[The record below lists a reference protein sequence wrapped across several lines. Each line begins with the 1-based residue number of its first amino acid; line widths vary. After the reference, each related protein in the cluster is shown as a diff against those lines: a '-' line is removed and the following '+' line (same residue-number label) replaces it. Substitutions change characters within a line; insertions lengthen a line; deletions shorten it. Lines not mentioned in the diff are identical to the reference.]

1 MAGSG
6 QSGKRAGAHG
16 GGSAPGPR
24 GELARLRSLQGGQD
38 SRVRERIME
47 ATLEV
52 CGERGYRDAT
62 VQDVINR
69 YGGYR
74 HQFYRHFGSKAECYA
89 AAYELEVERL
99 YGDLAKR
106 AGRESSWG
114 SGLVAVLRG
123 LAGFL
128 CDRPPF
134 ARGLLVEVHIA
145 GGPALL
151 KRMEVFE
158 RLTHAVDSARRE
170 TESRHSP
177 PPVTATFMVGAVEA
191 AVTSALVR
199 FSPQEFAT
207 AVPELAHMVLA
218 AYFGDDI
225 ADEEAAAQ
233 RAA

>member
-1 MAGSG
+1 MAGRK
-6 QSGKRAGAHG
+6 QSGGK
-16 GGSAPGPR
+16 SAAGPR
-24 GELARLRSLQGGQD
+24 GELARLRSLQVGQT
-38 SRVRERIME
+38 SRLRERIME
-47 ATLEV
+47 AALEV

-62 VQDVINR
+62 VQDVIDR

-89 AAYELEVERL
+89 AAYEVEVERR
-99 YGDLAKR
+99 YAALAKL
-106 AGRESSWG
+106 ATRESSWG

-123 LAGFL
+123 LARFL
-128 CDRPPF
+128 GERPAL

-158 RLTHAVDSARRE
+158 RLTHAIDSARRE
-170 TESRHSP
+170 TGSRHSP

-199 FSPQEFAT
+199 FSPQEFTA

-218 AYFGDDI
+218 AYFGDD
-225 ADEEAAAQ
+225 AAGEELAAL